1 MCEDL
6 RGRWSWSCD
15 ERNRKR
21 NASANESSASPIV
34 IYELYHSFSQ
44 FFPVP
49 HSCHTSQS
57 VHCTLSECTLYK
69 SLAHKQTYI
78 HSSDTCSFW
87 PPWTLPEIICHRTNN
102 NFHIQHHVVDHNSTL
117 SRVVAKTCFV
127 LYLLCTNST
136 IKGISLGCP
145 IWVYSHKVPVL
156 MLKRNSWYAPA
167 LWLCWDFFGTVTHLP
182 NKDKRLYSVGQPRHR
197 DSLDFLFIAASDKR
211 SYGFKRKKFF
221 YCVLD

>member
-6 RGRWSWSCD
+6 RVRWSWSCD

-44 FFPVP
+44 FFPVL
-49 HSCHTSQS
+49 HSCRS
-57 VHCTLSECTLYK
+57 SECTLYK

-87 PPWTLPEIICHRTNN
+87 PPWTLPQIICHRTNN

-117 SRVVAKTCFV
+117 SRVVAKTC
-127 LYLLCTNST
+127 LYY
-136 IKGISLGCP
+136 IS
-145 IWVYSHKVPVL
+145 SAQT
-156 MLKRNSWYAPA
+156 AP
-167 LWLCWDFFGTVTHLP
+167 
-182 NKDKRLYSVGQPRHR
+182 
-197 DSLDFLFIAASDKR
+197 
-211 SYGFKRKKFF
+211 
-221 YCVLD
+221 